1 MRRELAILLF
11 VAVLTATGIAVAATV
26 EDFKVDTA
34 QDIIDLCTTPADDP
48 SYIAAIH
55 FCQGYLV
62 GAYDYH
68 VAANAGPE
76 GDPLVCL
83 PNPPPSRNEAI
94 QMFIDWAKEHPEYMK
109 EEAVEAEFRFLTEKW
124 PCKK

>member
-1 MRRELAILLF
+1 MERKLAVLLF
-11 VAVLTATGIAVAATV
+11 VAALMTWGIAGAATV

-34 QDIIDLCTTPADDP
+34 QDIIDLCTTPVDDP

-68 VAANAGPE
+68 VAANSGPE
-76 GDPLVCL
+76 GKRLVCL
-83 PNPPPSRNEAI
+83 PDPPPSRNEAI
-94 QMFIDWAKEHPEYMK
+94 QMFIDWAKQHPEYMK
-109 EEAVEAEFRFLTEKW
+109 EEAVEAEFRFLIEKW
-124 PCKK
+124 PCKQ